1 MVKIKTFDFENGGPM
16 RCMYLNL
23 ILSCL
28 LHHKMFE
35 WYKGNYVIAIDQ
47 KEIETYNKN
56 KSRQRVRIDPTL
68 LKWTPKD
75 WSKRHR

>member
-1 MVKIKTFDFENGGPM
+1 
-16 RCMYLNL
+16 
-23 ILSCL
+23 
-28 LHHKMFE
+28 MFE

-56 KSRQRVRIDPTL
+56 KSRQRVRIDPAL